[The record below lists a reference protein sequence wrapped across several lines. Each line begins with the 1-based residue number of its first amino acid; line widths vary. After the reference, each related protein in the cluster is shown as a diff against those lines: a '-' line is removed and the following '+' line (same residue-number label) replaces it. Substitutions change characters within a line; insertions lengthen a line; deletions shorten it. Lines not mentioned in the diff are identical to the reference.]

1 MRPMRSTNQICG
13 LWSGHRSMFTRNL
26 RDEKTSDVLTRN
38 QSNLQSQVRLGP
50 DPLFPLSRTCFSSIY
65 ARHLLPLLA
74 QDGTVSREGGRQRRR
89 KYLSKQ
95 DPKEGREKHGRSTAS
110 LYFLCSIHHDDS
122 ENTLSI
128 TGVGGCMIFEL
139 GATTARYFLQQ

>member
-1 MRPMRSTNQICG
+1 MQQLCPLLTCGKAMRPVRSTNRICG

-26 RDEKTSDVLTRN
+26 RDEKTSNVLTRN

-74 QDGTVSREGGRQRRR
+74 QDGTVSRGERGGGSIYPNRTR
-89 KYLSKQ
+89 K
-95 DPKEGREKHGRSTAS
+95 KEEKNMVGLRPPSIFCVPSTMMTQKTR
-110 LYFLCSIHHDDS
+110 C
-122 ENTLSI
+122 
-128 TGVGGCMIFEL
+128 
-139 GATTARYFLQQ
+139 Q